1 MTGMRSVVIVDGFPE
16 EVGRNVDA
24 REDDTDELFVGDC
37 APMIRIHHAEHGSS
51 LGGPYVFHARPLRH
65 VFQKAREL
73 LLVEG
78 TRAVFV
84 DFEKLLVL
92 ARGKV
97 AMSAGRVTSGVCG
110 GHYKGVSLQVAGGLG
125 GGDTGR
131 AGWDGTPSRWSSTL
145 VEAVR
150 SVGRRRPFGRCACA
164 TLL

>member
-51 LGGPYVFHARPLRH
+51 LGGPNVFHARPLRH

-73 LLVEG
+73 LLIEG

-110 GHYKGVSLQVAGGLG
+110 GQKGVSLQVAGGLG

-131 AGWDGTPSRWSSTL
+131 AGWDGTTKPL
-145 VEAVR
+145 VIN
-150 SVGRRRPFGRCACA
+150 PC
-164 TLL
+164 

>member
-37 APMIRIHHAEHGSS
+37 APMIRIHHAEHGPS

-84 DFEKLLVL
+84 DAVEGTSQPRL
-92 ARGKV
+92 RGTM
-97 AMSAGRVTSGVCG
+97 ASATQGS
-110 GHYKGVSLQVAGGLG
+110 
-125 GGDTGR
+125 GDTQPSCLDAASFSPYTATMCFDPCMSTR
-131 AGWDGTPSRWSSTL
+131 AHGGICKTTAD
-145 VEAVR
+145 AV
-150 SVGRRRPFGRCACA
+150 CID
-164 TLL
+164 LLY

>member
-1 MTGMRSVVIVDGFPE
+1 MTGMRSVGIVEVGFPE

-65 VFQKAREL
+65 VLQKACEL
-73 LLVEG
+73 LLVES

-92 ARGKV
+92 TRGE
-97 AMSAGRVTSGVCG
+97 SGDECG
-110 GHYKGVSLQVAGGLG
+110 SRHIRSMWGSKGVSLQVLVAWLVVIRVGP
-125 GGDTGR
+125 
-131 AGWDGTPSRWSSTL
+131 DGTAHQ
-145 VEAVR
+145 AV
-150 SVGRRRPFGRCACA
+150 GHQPLLKQFG
-164 TLL
+164 L

>member
-51 LGGPYVFHARPLRH
+51 LGGPNVFHARPLRH

-110 GHYKGVSLQVAGGLG
+110 GQRACHYKWLVAWVVVIRVGPGG
-125 GGDTGR
+125 T
-131 AGWDGTPSRWSSTL
+131 AHQ
-145 VEAVR
+145 AV
-150 SVGRRRPFGRCACA
+150 GHQPLLKQFG
-164 TLL
+164 L

>member
-37 APMIRIHHAEHGSS
+37 APMIRIHHAEHGPS

-97 AMSAGRVTSGVCG
+97 AMSAGVSHQEYVGVTTRAC
-110 GHYKGVSLQVAGGLG
+110 HYKWLQAWVVVIRVGPGG
-125 GGDTGR
+125 T
-131 AGWDGTPSRWSSTL
+131 AHQ
-145 VEAVR
+145 AV
-150 SVGRRRPFGRCACA
+150 GHQPLLKQFG
-164 TLL
+164 L